1 MPLSLCSGC
10 YELQIVNLDVTKVHN
25 IMDNLEDLQDCHI
38 QTLHDG
44 RRIWPLNWTYLFHS
58 FWVSMAKQYE
68 Y

>member
-1 MPLSLCSGC
+1 
-10 YELQIVNLDVTKVHN
+10 
-25 IMDNLEDLQDCHI
+25 MDNLEDLQDCHI